1 MCKRGDCST
10 VRLKRLRNFV
20 NSRKGLAIPVT
31 YLILFVSLLAT
42 VSVTYS
48 LAIIKISARGALL
61 NASVAKQNMLVL
73 DDAVRSVAWSFGA
86 SEIVYMDDCGGT
98 FQTAPTTTQLII
110 NFTDEQ
116 SFNAIVFNST
126 IGKAFYK
133 LEASESN
140 NDGLFIKGDNR
151 AIINQSAYTM
161 TQLYFAPGDDSKE
174 LALCYRPSAT
184 ALLISTSNEK
194 PLNLIRVHIVN
205 LNFSQNLVLKEK
217 VYLKIVSLNVT
228 TFSQQYDLN
237 LSVSS
242 LALKAVFDGTQSTVW
257 LPVSSNAQGL
267 AVNLEIV
274 VCNVKIQR
282 AEV

>member
-1 MCKRGDCST
+1 
-10 VRLKRLRNFV
+10 
-20 NSRKGLAIPVT
+20 
-31 YLILFVSLLAT
+31 
-42 VSVTYS
+42 VTYS
-48 LAIIKISARGALL
+48 LAIVKISARGALL
-61 NASVAKQNMLVL
+61 NASIAKQNTLVL
-73 DDAVRSVAWSFGA
+73 DDAVRSILWSYGA
-86 SEIVYMDDCGGT
+86 SEIAYMDDCGST
-98 FQTAPTTTQLII
+98 FQTAPTTKRLTI

-116 SFNAIVFNST
+116 SFSTLVFNSS

-133 LEASESN
+133 LAASESN
-140 NDGLFIKGDNR
+140 NDGLFIKGDYR

-161 TQLYFAPGDDSKE
+161 TQLYFAKGSDTTE

-184 ALLISTSNEK
+184 ALLVGTSSGK
-194 PLNLIRVHIVN
+194 PLNLIRIHIVN
-205 LNFSQNLVLKEK
+205 LNLSQSLTLKEK
-217 VYLKIVSLNVT
+217 FYLKITSLNVT

-237 LSVSS
+237 VSVSS

-267 AVNLEIV
+267 AVNLEVV